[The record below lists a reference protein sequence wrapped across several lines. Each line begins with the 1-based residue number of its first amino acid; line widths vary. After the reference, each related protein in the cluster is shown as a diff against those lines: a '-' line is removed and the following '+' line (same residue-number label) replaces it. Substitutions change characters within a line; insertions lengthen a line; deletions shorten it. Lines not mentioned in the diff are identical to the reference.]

1 MTDLHNLLKRIES
14 SKSSINIIF
23 DKLIAEL
30 NEVKPKSSDPTMI
43 IDIKSSSNGTITYIT
58 GSDEITKTI
67 SKSELIDLCNAIQ
80 EAKNDSIISL
90 KCASSASTTQQ
101 SLKKTKSS
109 KTECNYH
116 YLIKDKTKRVDL
128 LNKGFT
134 IYVDNKSKYYTKC
147 RLSSESGSNNCNRHV
162 DCSDNVD
169 ISRMTIILFENKYL
183 ISDKLKMS
191 CKLIIDNLSGSKE
204 EYKNDDDIIV
214 NKLSISASSA
224 SSASAASSASS
235 ASAASSASSASA
247 ASAAVVSVVSVVA
260 SAAALL
266 SESDDEKLSSESE
279 DEKSTDESE
288 DNKSSSSESEEEIE
302 TDEIHDIDG
311 KVYYVDQNKT
321 VIILDK
327 DGCGE
332 KIGRLIENKK
342 GTIFYQSK
350 KWIIQK

>member
-14 SKSSINIIF
+14 SKSSINSIL

-30 NEVKPKSSDPTMI
+30 NEIKAKSSDPTTI
-43 IDIKSSSNGTITYIT
+43 IDIQSSSNGTITYIT
-58 GSDEITKTI
+58 DSNEITKTI

-90 KCASSASTTQQ
+90 KCASSASTTQK

-128 LNKGFT
+128 LSKGFT

-147 RLSSESGSNNCNRHV
+147 RLSSESGSNNCNRHS
-162 DCSDNVD
+162 DCADNVD
-169 ISRMTIILFENKYL
+169 ISGMTIVLFENKYL

-191 CKLIIDNLSGSKE
+191 CKLIGSKE
-204 EYKNDDDIIV
+204 EYKND
-214 NKLSISASSA
+214 NKLSPVTFSAST
-224 SSASAASSASS
+224 
-235 ASAASSASSASA
+235 
-247 ASAAVVSVVSVVA
+247 ASAAVISVVSVVA

-266 SESDDEKLSSESE
+266 SESESEDDKSTVESESE
-279 DEKSTDESE
+279 NE
-288 DNKSSSSESEEEIE
+288 KSSSSESEEELE
-302 TDEIHDIDG
+302 ADEIHDING

-321 VIILDK
+321 VIVLDE

>member
-1 MTDLHNLLKRIES
+1 
-14 SKSSINIIF
+14 
-23 DKLIAEL
+23 
-30 NEVKPKSSDPTMI
+30 MI

-58 GSDEITKTI
+58 GGSDEITKTI

-90 KCASSASTTQQ
+90 KCVSSASITPK
-101 SLKKTKSS
+101 SLKKTKSL

-128 LNKGFT
+128 LSKGFT
-134 IYVDNKSKYYTKC
+134 IYFDNKSKYYTKC

-169 ISRMTIILFENKYL
+169 ISRMTIVLFENKYL

-191 CKLIIDNLSGSKE
+191 CKLIIGSKE
-204 EYKNDDDIIV
+204 EYKNDDNII
-214 NKLSISASSA
+214 
-224 SSASAASSASS
+224 
-235 ASAASSASSASA
+235 ASA
-247 ASAAVVSVVSVVA
+247 ASAASDAVISVVA

-266 SESDDEKLSSESE
+266 SESEDDDKSTVESESE
-279 DEKSTDESE
+279 NEK
-288 DNKSSSSESEEEIE
+288 SSSESEEEIE

-311 KVYYVDQNKT
+311 KVYYVDQNKR
-321 VIILDK
+321 VMILDE
-327 DGCGE
+327 DGGGE
-332 KIGRLIENKK
+332 EIGRLIENKK

>member
-14 SKSSINIIF
+14 SKYSINIIL

-30 NEVKPKSSDPTMI
+30 NEVKAKSSDPTMI

-67 SKSELIDLCNAIQ
+67 SKNELIDLCNAIQ

-90 KCASSASTTQQ
+90 KCASSASTTPK
-101 SLKKTKSS
+101 SLKKTKSL

-147 RLSSESGSNNCNRHV
+147 RLSSESGSNNCNRHA
-162 DCSDNVD
+162 DCPDNVD

-214 NKLSISASSA
+214 NKLSISAS
-224 SSASAASSASS
+224 
-235 ASAASSASSASA
+235 A
-247 ASAAVVSVVSVVA
+247 ASAA

>member
-14 SKSSINIIF
+14 SKSSINSIL

-30 NEVKPKSSDPTMI
+30 NDIKAKSSDPTMI

-90 KCASSASTTQQ
+90 KCASSASTTPK

-128 LNKGFT
+128 LSKGFT

-147 RLSSESGSNNCNRHV
+147 RLSSESGSNNCNRHA
-162 DCSDNVD
+162 DCPDNVD
-169 ISRMTIILFENKYL
+169 ISRMTIVLFENKYL

-204 EYKNDDDIIV
+204 EYKNDDIIV
-214 NKLSISASSA
+214 DKLSISAST
-224 SSASAASSASS
+224 
-235 ASAASSASSASA
+235 

-266 SESDDEKLSSESE
+266 SESEDE

-288 DNKSSSSESEEEIE
+288 NEKSSSSESEEELE
-302 TDEIHDIDG
+302 ADEIHDING

-321 VIILDK
+321 VIVLDE

>member
-14 SKSSINIIF
+14 SKSSINSIL

-30 NEVKPKSSDPTMI
+30 NDIKAKSSDPTMI

-90 KCASSASTTQQ
+90 KCASSASTTHQ

-128 LNKGFT
+128 LSKGFT

-147 RLSSESGSNNCNRHV
+147 RLSSESGSNNCNRHA
-162 DCSDNVD
+162 DCPDNVD
-169 ISRMTIILFENKYL
+169 ISGMTIVLFENKYL

-191 CKLIIDNLSGSKE
+191 CKLISSKE
-204 EYKNDDDIIV
+204 EYKNDDIIV
-214 NKLSISASSA
+214 DKLSISAST
-224 SSASAASSASS
+224 
-235 ASAASSASSASA
+235 
-247 ASAAVVSVVSVVA
+247 ASAAVVSVASVIA

-266 SESDDEKLSSESE
+266 SESEDE

-288 DNKSSSSESEEEIE
+288 NEKSSSSESEEELE
-302 TDEIHDIDG
+302 ADEIHDING

-321 VIILDK
+321 VIVLDE

>member
-14 SKSSINIIF
+14 SKSSINSIL

-30 NEVKPKSSDPTMI
+30 NDIKAKSSDPTMI

-90 KCASSASTTQQ
+90 KCASSASTTHQ

-128 LNKGFT
+128 LSKGFT

-147 RLSSESGSNNCNRHV
+147 RLSSESGSNNCNRHA
-162 DCSDNVD
+162 DCPDNVD
-169 ISRMTIILFENKYL
+169 ISGMTIVLFENKYL

-191 CKLIIDNLSGSKE
+191 CKLISSKE
-204 EYKNDDDIIV
+204 EYKNDDIIV
-214 NKLSISASSA
+214 DKLSISAST
-224 SSASAASSASS
+224 
-235 ASAASSASSASA
+235 

-266 SESDDEKLSSESE
+266 SESEDE

-288 DNKSSSSESEEEIE
+288 NEKSSSSESEEELE
-302 TDEIHDIDG
+302 ADEIHDING

-321 VIILDK
+321 VIVLDE

>member
-14 SKSSINIIF
+14 SKSSINSIL

-30 NEVKPKSSDPTMI
+30 NEIKAKSTDPTTI
-43 IDIKSSSNGTITYIT
+43 IDIQSSSNGTITYIT

-90 KCASSASTTQQ
+90 KCASSASTTPK

-128 LNKGFT
+128 LSKGFT

-147 RLSSESGSNNCNRHV
+147 RLSSESGSNNCNRHA
-162 DCSDNVD
+162 DCPDNVD
-169 ISRMTIILFENKYL
+169 ISRMTIVLFENKYL

-204 EYKNDDDIIV
+204 EYKNDDIIV
-214 NKLSISASSA
+214 DKLSISAST
-224 SSASAASSASS
+224 
-235 ASAASSASSASA
+235 
-247 ASAAVVSVVSVVA
+247 ASAAVVSVASVIA

-266 SESDDEKLSSESE
+266 SESEDE

-288 DNKSSSSESEEEIE
+288 NEKSSSSESEEELE
-302 TDEIHDIDG
+302 ADEIHDING

-321 VIILDK
+321 VIVLDE

>member
-14 SKSSINIIF
+14 SKSSINSIL

-30 NEVKPKSSDPTMI
+30 NEIKAKSTDPTTI
-43 IDIKSSSNGTITYIT
+43 IDIQSSSNGTITYIT

-90 KCASSASTTQQ
+90 KCASSASTTHQ

-128 LNKGFT
+128 LSKGFT

-147 RLSSESGSNNCNRHV
+147 RLSSESGSNNCNRHA
-162 DCSDNVD
+162 DCPDNVD
-169 ISRMTIILFENKYL
+169 ISGMTIVLFENKYL

-191 CKLIIDNLSGSKE
+191 CKLISSKE
-204 EYKNDDDIIV
+204 EYNND
-214 NKLSISASSA
+214 NKLSPVTSSA
-224 SSASAASSASS
+224 SSTSAASSA
-235 ASAASSASSASA
+235 
-247 ASAAVVSVVSVVA
+247 VVSVASVIA

-266 SESDDEKLSSESE
+266 SESEDE

-288 DNKSSSSESEEEIE
+288 NEKSSSSESEEELE
-302 TDEIHDIDG
+302 ADEIHDING

-321 VIILDK
+321 VIVLDE
-327 DGCGE
+327 DGRGE

>member
-14 SKSSINIIF
+14 SKSSINSIL

-30 NEVKPKSSDPTMI
+30 NDIKAKSSDPTMI

-90 KCASSASTTQQ
+90 KCASSASTTHQ

-128 LNKGFT
+128 LSKGFT

-147 RLSSESGSNNCNRHV
+147 RLSSESGSNNCNRHA
-162 DCSDNVD
+162 DCPDNVD
-169 ISRMTIILFENKYL
+169 ISRMTIVLFENKYL

-191 CKLIIDNLSGSKE
+191 CKLISSKE
-204 EYKNDDDIIV
+204 EYKNDDIIV
-214 NKLSISASSA
+214 DKLSISAST
-224 SSASAASSASS
+224 
-235 ASAASSASSASA
+235 

-266 SESDDEKLSSESE
+266 SESEDE

-288 DNKSSSSESEEEIE
+288 NEKSSSSESEEELE
-302 TDEIHDIDG
+302 ADEIHDING

-321 VIILDK
+321 VIVLDE

>member
-14 SKSSINIIF
+14 SKSSINIIL

-30 NEVKPKSSDPTMI
+30 NEVKAKSSDPTMI

-67 SKSELIDLCNAIQ
+67 SKNELIDLCNAIQ

-90 KCASSASTTQQ
+90 KCALSASTTSK

-147 RLSSESGSNNCNRHV
+147 RLSSESGSNNCNRHA
-162 DCSDNVD
+162 DCPDNVD

-224 SSASAASSASS
+224 S
-235 ASAASSASSASA
+235 A
-247 ASAAVVSVVSVVA
+247 ASAAVVSVVA

-342 GTIFYQSK
+342 GTILDRKSVV
-350 KWIIQK
+350 

>member
-14 SKSSINIIF
+14 SKSSINSIL

-30 NEVKPKSSDPTMI
+30 NDIKAKSSDPTMI

-90 KCASSASTTQQ
+90 KCASSASTTPK

-128 LNKGFT
+128 LSKGFT

-147 RLSSESGSNNCNRHV
+147 RLSSESGSNNCNRHA
-162 DCSDNVD
+162 DCPDNVD
-169 ISRMTIILFENKYL
+169 ISRMTIVLFENKYL

-204 EYKNDDDIIV
+204 EYKNDDIIV
-214 NKLSISASSA
+214 DKLSISAST
-224 SSASAASSASS
+224 
-235 ASAASSASSASA
+235 
-247 ASAAVVSVVSVVA
+247 ASAAVVSVASVIA

-266 SESDDEKLSSESE
+266 SESEDE

-288 DNKSSSSESEEEIE
+288 NEKSSSSESEEELE
-302 TDEIHDIDG
+302 ADEIHDING

-321 VIILDK
+321 VIVLDE

>member
-14 SKSSINIIF
+14 SKSSINSIL

-30 NEVKPKSSDPTMI
+30 NDIKAKSSDPTMI

-90 KCASSASTTQQ
+90 KCASSASTTHQ

-128 LNKGFT
+128 LSKGFT

-147 RLSSESGSNNCNRHV
+147 RLSSESGSNNCNRHA
-162 DCSDNVD
+162 DCPDNVD
-169 ISRMTIILFENKYL
+169 ISGMTIVLFENKYL

-191 CKLIIDNLSGSKE
+191 CKLISSKE
-204 EYKNDDDIIV
+204 EYKNDDIIV
-214 NKLSISASSA
+214 EKLSISAST
-224 SSASAASSASS
+224 
-235 ASAASSASSASA
+235 

-266 SESDDEKLSSESE
+266 SESEDE

-288 DNKSSSSESEEEIE
+288 NEKSSSSESEEELE
-302 TDEIHDIDG
+302 ADEIHDING

-321 VIILDK
+321 VIVLDE